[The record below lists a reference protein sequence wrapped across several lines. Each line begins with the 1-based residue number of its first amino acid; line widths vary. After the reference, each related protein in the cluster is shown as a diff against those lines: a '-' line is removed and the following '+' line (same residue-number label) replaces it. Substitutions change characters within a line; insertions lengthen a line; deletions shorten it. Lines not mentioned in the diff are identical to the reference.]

1 VDDRALLHEVFTG
14 VLAAAESERAVALH
28 ERAAA
33 LGERSRAGE
42 HFHSTLSS
50 VVPEF
55 YRELEAAVAEV
66 YPGEERLLTREAN
79 LRASID
85 RRNPYVDPMSFIQVE
100 RAAAPV
106 ARRGRERRRGAG
118 AHELPRRQRHRRGHA
133 QHRLRR

>member
-66 YPGEERLLTREAN
+66 YPGEERLLTRA
-79 LRASID
+79 RPTSAPRST
-85 RRNPYVDPMSFIQVE
+85 
-100 RAAAPV
+100 AAT
-106 ARRGRERRRGAG
+106 RTSTRCRSSRSS
-118 AHELPRRQRHRRGHA
+118 EL
-133 QHRLRR
+133 LRRSRGEGASDDEALARTSFLAVNGIAAGMRNTG